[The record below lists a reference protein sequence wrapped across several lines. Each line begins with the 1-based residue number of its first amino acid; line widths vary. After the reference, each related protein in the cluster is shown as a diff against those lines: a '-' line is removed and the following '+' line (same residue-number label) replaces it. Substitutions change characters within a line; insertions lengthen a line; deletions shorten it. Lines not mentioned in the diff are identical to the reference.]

1 MNLIELGSDYKLQID
16 PAAYLLEP
24 FSKIWKRD
32 KSKTK
37 EKALKE
43 LAFVYYTCDYKSPYA
58 QNTSMEDR
66 DREVKTHVYGDPET
80 EVDELVVR
88 AQEFYRE
95 RQKTFS
101 LILLEDAVSGITK
114 LSKYLRDVNF
124 EENEINPKTGEA
136 KPKHDIK
143 KYADTIKT
151 IPDILKSLNTL
162 QEAVKKEQEAEA
174 NLQGGRKKG
183 MYA

>member
-1 MNLIELGSDYKLQID
+1 MNLFEIDSSYNLQIN
-16 PAAYLLEP
+16 PAAYTLLP
-24 FSKIWKRD
+24 FKKLWDRD

-37 EKALKE
+37 QRALKE
-43 LAFVYYTCDYKSPYA
+43 LAYVFYTCDYKSTYA
-58 QNTSMEDR
+58 ENTSPEER
-66 DREVKTHVYGDPET
+66 EREVKAHVYGDPEA
-80 EVDELVVR
+80 EVDELVTE
-88 AQEFYRE
+88 AQEFYRD

-162 QEAVKKEQEAEA
+162 QEAVKREQEAEA